1 MTNQTQDSL
10 SSPQSSYLEAIFDP
24 FDGSSK
30 LLSTISSANF
40 NGAIPDLVI
49 QYPDAVTDDL
59 IPGRFFLITDT
70 YYLITRVD
78 ENIDPITT
86 DTISYNVW
94 YTAGGVERYKTI
106 LNGIKIFTDGTEL
119 QIRKDDWDNKSIGS
133 SGWTITTEGNSVFS
147 NVAVRGTIEATDGY
161 FDGFLVIGDPNDPEF
176 PGSMKIGTN
185 VNSTND
191 GIYINANNYWYDTG
205 LFKIGNATKNVVWDN
220 NDLSVTGDINATG
233 GVFQGKIQIGG
244 MYLGIDASPTSENG
258 IYIDGTNY
266 WYDNGNFSL
275 GTGTNTIS
283 FNGSNI
289 IIGTGVNIAGE
300 ISANSLLLTSGSFS
314 MSIKSN
320 HNPVSS
326 SVRNITKVI
335 LYGTSPQLAEF
346 TTSSSHTFVEGDFIY
361 VSGLS
366 NSGGGLGS
374 LNKVFQVSSVS
385 SNIINVNASSATKLV
400 TVNSD
405 NEDTTLSVISSSGV
419 FAGMSVSGTG
429 IPSGTTVVSTT
440 ATEITISN
448 PTTQAL
454 SDASITFSPI
464 NGTYDSTDAG
474 WTNGEAELSYDG
486 IFVNTNNYWYS
497 NGLFGIGDG
506 TKGLTWNGS
515 ELNITGVINASDG
528 GTMAGWQIGTD
539 EIFKGTGA
547 SKIALNAGA
556 NPKIYIGSGFHSSA
570 GTGFYVDSTGKFS
583 LSNLL
588 TFSPSVDIPEATTTG
603 TFNSG
608 TNTITVT
615 SASGIVRG
623 MTVLGTGIAS
633 NSTVT
638 NISGTTITTSNNATA
653 NGTGV
658 SLTFIL
664 DDFSE
669 LQVNGRIK
677 GVLESTSSIVTPRL
691 AATATS
697 VVVSGSVG
705 SQIATIT
712 TTGHAFITG
721 EKILIENL
729 PATNGLNNLNREFAI
744 LSITDSI
751 TLVISL
757 SGITGVTSS
766 TNTSLTGSITLREL
780 TMGLHPAQGTESY
793 AHNAGTG
800 IRLDKF
806 NWWFTNNQFRVG
818 SVDSYIKWTT
828 DPTPLL
834 DVVGQ
839 IRATSG
845 YLGGTEDGWLI
856 ETGVIKSSGS
866 GSPES
871 QVHLESGNT
880 DDNPKIY
887 IGPDGG
893 AWNEIDTPFYVNS
906 EGYFSVGSGDSSLTY
921 EPGIGSQGV
930 ITVTGKVQATSGYIG
945 GKNLGWQFGS
955 NGILQTGEGAGRL
968 ALASSVTQFS
978 GGLASIDIERIIVDD
993 EYDDYEE
1000 NFASVYVTVATSG
1013 FSAGL
1018 QEQLPDIL
1026 FDTIMKFD
1034 FQLLPTSNLKSLF
1047 DGKSIPVTDVI
1058 EQQRVFFVKQ
1068 IDNEDPDNGYPE
1080 ISSPQALTEIS
1091 PVLGSATTTQVTLYF
1106 TEIFTDDEFSSPAGL
1121 TVGNTLV
1128 FEADVLPGL
1137 PAGNYVISG
1146 IATQDFDDGLILYGE
1161 LNEYNTRYGRLIL
1174 TRPTTGTAI
1183 SLQESGFGSI
1193 YLPDT
1198 AGYYTLVFYPEDSG
1212 IVVHDSGTEGFY
1224 SYTTTKPKL
1233 LFYDE
1238 LAEVVTS
1245 DGYYYMW
1252 AGADDPDLASFA
1264 IKKSNAVG
1272 ADNLTIQNKA
1282 LGQSYA
1288 SQALETTF
1296 APFTAKA
1303 TGISGSSFVPMV
1315 KSRVAGATKTR
1326 ISVLGQIHNT
1336 DNTIHT
1342 VLHNLNSNGTE
1353 DHKFYFRN
1361 DGILQAPEFLG
1372 KGAVPVGSIVMWY
1385 TATPPAGWLLCN
1397 GQAVDSGLY
1406 PQLRAIMTTTP
1417 DLRGRF
1423 PVGSGGGTGEVV
1435 AALGTA
1441 AGAVSASYTTV
1452 TSHTHTMASD
1462 ATSATNNANVVGGIS
1477 GSIDEGTVATNNHTH
1492 SVTGNTDTNNS
1503 NIGYYVPNSGT
1514 LIQFA
1519 DDKHSHSDGN
1529 LVANAGNGHSHTLN
1543 AFTDNFSITD
1553 RSIIGNAGA
1562 NTAGSSTV
1570 ATIPPYVAVNFIIY
1584 AG

>member
-106 LNGIKIFTDGTEL
+106 LNGVKVFTDGTEL

-233 GVFQGKIQIGG
+233 GVFSGKVRIGN
-244 MYLGIDASPTSENG
+244 MYLGVDASPTLEDG
-258 IYIDGTNY
+258 IYIDGSNY
-266 WYDNGNFSL
+266 WYDDGSFSL

-320 HNPVSS
+320 HTPVTSS
-326 SVRNITKVI
+326 IRNITKVI
-335 LYGTSPQLAEF
+335 LSGTSPQLAEF
-346 TTSSSHTFVEGDFIY
+346 TTSSSHPFVEGDFIY

-385 SNIINVNASSATKLV
+385 SNIINVNASSSTKLV
-400 TVNSD
+400 TVNAD

-419 FAGMSVSGTG
+419 FVGMAVSGTG
-429 IPSGTTVVSTT
+429 IQSGTTVVSTT

-515 ELNITGVINASDG
+515 SLNVTGVINASAG
-528 GTMAGWQIGTD
+528 GTMAGWEIGTD

-691 AATATS
+691 ATTATS

-766 TNTSLTGSITLREL
+766 TNTSLTGLINLREL

-818 SVDSYIKWTT
+818 SIDSYIKWTT

-845 YLGGTEDGWLI
+845 YIGGTDSGWEI
-856 ETGVIKSSGS
+856 SSGLFKS
-866 GSPES
+866 ITNQES
-871 QVHLESGNT
+871 KNIHLDAGVTLSSNPS
-880 DDNPKIY
+880 DVLKFNPKIY
-887 IGPDGG
+887 IGADE
-893 AWNEIDTPFYVNS
+893 WNGLNTPFYTDS
-906 EGYFSVGSGDSSLTY
+906 SGYFSVGSGDSSLTY
-921 EPGIGSQGV
+921 DPTLSDKGLV
-930 ITVTGKVQATSGYIG
+930 TVTGKIQASSGYIG
-945 GKNLGWQFGS
+945 GKELGWQFGN

-978 GGLASIDIERIIVDD
+978 GGLATINIERILVDD
-993 EYDDYEE
+993 EFEDYEE

-1013 FSAGL
+1013 FSAGM
-1018 QEQLPDIL
+1018 QAQLPDIL

-1047 DGKSIPVTDVI
+1047 DGKSIPVTDVL
-1058 EQQRVFFVKQ
+1058 ERQRVFFVKE
-1068 IDNEDPDNGYPE
+1068 IDNYDPDGGFPE
-1080 ISSPQALTEIS
+1080 ISSPQATVDIY
-1091 PVLGSATTTQVTLYF
+1091 PVYGSATTTQLLLYF
-1106 TEIFTDDEFSSPAGL
+1106 TEIFTDDEFTTSTGGL
-1121 TVGNTLV
+1121 AVGNTLV
-1128 FEADVLPGL
+1128 LEEDVLPGVA
-1137 PAGNYVISG
+1137 AGNYVIAAIG
-1146 IATQDFDDGLILYGE
+1146 TQDLDEGTILYGE
-1161 LNEYNTRYGRLIL
+1161 ADGYNARFGRLTL
-1174 TRPTTGTAI
+1174 TRSGSAI
-1183 SLQESGFGSI
+1183 SLQESSGGGLS
-1193 YLPDT
+1193 LLDT
-1198 AGYYTLVFYPEDSG
+1198 AGYYTLVFYPEDTG

-1233 LFYDE
+1233 SFYDE
-1238 LAEVVTS
+1238 LAEVLTS

-1315 KSRVAGATKTR
+1315 KSRVGGATKTR

-1342 VLHNLNSNGTE
+1342 VLHNLNSSGTE

-1385 TATPPAGWLLCN
+1385 TATPPAGWLFCN

-1406 PQLRAIMTTTP
+1406 PQLRAIMATTP
-1417 DLRGRF
+1417 NLTGRF
-1423 PVGSGGGTGEVV
+1423 PLGAGGTIG
-1435 AALGTA
+1435 AALGATGGA
-1441 AGAVSASYTTV
+1441 ASATYTTV
-1452 TSHTHTMASD
+1452 TA
-1462 ATSATNNANVVGGIS
+1462 
-1477 GSIDEGTVATNNHTH
+1477 
-1492 SVTGNTDTNNS
+1492 
-1503 NIGYYVPNSGT
+1503 
-1514 LIQFA
+1514 
-1519 DDKHSHSDGN
+1519 
-1529 LVANAGNGHSHTLN
+1529 HSHTLN
-1543 AFTDNFSITD
+1543 AFNVSITEGTVANNNTNHSHGVVGNS
-1553 RSIIGNAGA
+1553 SIAGNTDSGSRGISGTTILTPTVNHAHGDGNYGTTSAGGTTETDHSHSINA
-1562 NTAGSSTV
+1562 FNGSITEGTNDNNTAATSTV
-1570 ATIPPYVAVNFIIY
+1570 ATVPPYVAVNFIIY